1 MPFTTIYNGAT
12 RTIGNA
18 SATPQVLHPIVM
30 DYINIMKTNGSY
42 TMSSV
47 EIDAINNLVQ
57 SLVAN
62 GIWAKM
68 KALYPVLGGTAATHK
83 FNLKDPRDVDAA
95 YRLNFIGGWTHNS
108 NGMTGN
114 GTTGYADTFLTPSTA
129 LTLNST
135 HLAYYTSTTTV
146 ANVQRDI
153 GVYTS
158 GGGSAGSPQP
168 VLGIGTNTNTG
179 LSDMYTAFAG
189 RVSTA
194 MTNGSGMLCGT
205 RTSQTVFKLFKNASQ
220 IGTTNTTSTSGQSL
234 PAQKIFIGAYN
245 QSPSSPA
252 PLGYSNKNYRFLSIG
267 DGLNDAEIY
276 QLYRAVQIYQTKLGR
291 QV

>member
-1 MPFTTIYNGAT
+1 MPLTTIYDGGT
-12 RTIGNA
+12 RIIGD
-18 SATPQVLHPIVM
+18 STFYPQNIHPDAM
-30 DYINIMKTNGSY
+30 AYINIMRVNGSY
-42 TMSSV
+42 AMSSIEV
-47 EIDAINNLVQ
+47 DAVNNLVQ

-62 GIWAKM
+62 GIWTKM
-68 KALYPVLGGTAATHK
+68 KAVYPIIGGTAGTHK

-95 YRLNFIGGWTHNS
+95 FRLNFIGGWTHNS

-114 GTTGYADTFLTPSTA
+114 GTTGYADTFLTPSTT

-135 HLAYYTSTTTV
+135 HLSYYTSTTTV
-146 ANVQRDI
+146 SNLQRDI

-158 GGGSAGSPQP
+158 GGSAGQP
-168 VLGIGTNTNTG
+168 SLGIGTNTNVG

-189 RVSTA
+189 RISTA
-194 MTNGSGMLCGT
+194 MIDGSGMLCGT
-205 RTSQTVFKLFKNASQ
+205 RTSQTSLKLFRNAGQ
-220 IGTTNTTSTSGQSL
+220 IGSTNTTSTSGQSL
-234 PAQKIFIGAYN
+234 AAQKLFIGAYN

-252 PLGYSNKNYRFLSIG
+252 ALGFSNKNYRFLSIG
-267 DGLNDAEIY
+267 DGLTDAEVY